1 MAQGPMAMAEPNF
14 SPLGDESSD
23 DLPRTFRRE
32 KEARAR
38 EARERAAQERAAAPS
53 LSTIPDGYGP
63 AAGPSGSGPISGPIS
78 GPNSG
83 SGPASLAPQPRV
95 QADPDYAPAI
105 ADMPY
110 PAAVRR
116 FDVPF
121 LHLVSFF
128 LKAVIAA
135 IPALFLLAVILW
147 VAGAGLQALYPDLVK
162 MKILISFPN

>member
-1 MAQGPMAMAEPNF
+1 MAQGPMAMADTNF
-14 SPLGDESSD
+14 PPLGDEQND

-63 AAGPSGSGPISGPIS
+63 ASGPA
-78 GPNSG
+78 
-83 SGPASLAPQPRV
+83 PASLAPQPRV
-95 QADPDYAPAI
+95 SADPEYAPAI

-121 LHLVSFF
+121 FHLMSFF
-128 LKAVIAA
+128 LKAVLAA
-135 IPALFLLAVILW
+135 IPALFLLAAILW
-147 VAGAGLQALYPDLVK
+147 VAGAGLQTLFPELVK

>member
-14 SPLGDESSD
+14 SPLGDDPSD

-53 LSTIPDGYGP
+53 LSTIPEGYGP
-63 AAGPSGSGPISGPIS
+63 ATGPVGP
-78 GPNSG
+78 G
-83 SGPASLAPQPRV
+83 SGPASLGPQPRV
-95 QADPDYAPAI
+95 QADPEYAPAI

-121 LHLVSFF
+121 LHLVTFF
-128 LKAVIAA
+128 LKAVLAA
-135 IPALFLLAVILW
+135 IPALFLLAAILW